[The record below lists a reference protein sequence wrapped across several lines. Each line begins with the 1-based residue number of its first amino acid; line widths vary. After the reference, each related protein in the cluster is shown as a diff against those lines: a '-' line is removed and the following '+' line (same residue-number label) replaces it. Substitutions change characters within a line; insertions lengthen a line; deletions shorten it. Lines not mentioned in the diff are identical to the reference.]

1 MNCGERIQKL
11 RLDKKMT
18 LERLAEEAGVSSQ
31 ILAEWESGTSL
42 PPTGKLLVLAAILG
56 TSAEYLDKGT
66 DPSKNRE
73 QPRRRKG
80 GSAFFTAAIIVYF
93 AGFAMNLFPHSVT
106 VLGTPLF
113 FYGTSLPAVLVLV
126 CVVALLCLGV
136 YSSVTTRE
144 KR

>member
-11 RLDKKMT
+11 RIDKKMSM
-18 LERLAEEAGVSSQ
+18 ERLAKEAGVSVQ
-31 ILAEWESGTSL
+31 TLEEWESGTSQ

-66 DPSKNRE
+66 TSSKSNE
-73 QPRRRKG
+73 QPQRRKSG
-80 GSAFFTAAIIVYF
+80 RFFFTTAIILYF
-93 AGFAMNLFPHSVT
+93 VGFAINLFPYSVN

-126 CVVALLCLGV
+126 GVVALLCFGIYIGV
-136 YSSVTTRE
+136 IAR
-144 KR
+144 KKQ